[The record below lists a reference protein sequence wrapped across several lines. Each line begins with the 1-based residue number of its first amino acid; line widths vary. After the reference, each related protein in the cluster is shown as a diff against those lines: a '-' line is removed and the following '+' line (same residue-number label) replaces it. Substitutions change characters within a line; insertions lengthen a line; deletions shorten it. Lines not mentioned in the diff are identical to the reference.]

1 MIVLHP
7 KTRIPCRKLGHRIPG
22 ETENWED
29 ESFTLD
35 NLRLSGSGNK
45 LNLLQTNLKSICPYW
60 NFIEFF
66 RSNSLVL
73 VRTRADLCGCWHG
86 SKQPTNP
93 QPFTGD
99 FQEHKC
105 SFKISVL
112 LIAPTFQDMMNG
124 SMLVVSPDIVP
135 WQGRFMSP
143 FNLPSELGGPNTV
156 ASFGPVSGETLLSK
170 INFSSLTDYCQSQK
184 YAHK

>member
-86 SKQPTNP
+86 SKQPPNP
-93 QPFTGD
+93 QPFAGD
-99 FQEHKC
+99 VQEHKC
-105 SFKISVL
+105 AFKISVL

-124 SMLVVSPDIVP
+124 STLVISPDIVP
-135 WQGRFMSP
+135 WQGRFVSP
-143 FNLPSELGGPNTV
+143 SIFPPNWEAPTQLPHLVLSLGEHYL
-156 ASFGPVSGETLLSK
+156 AK
-170 INFSSLTDYCQSQK
+170 
-184 YAHK
+184 